1 MPPKNTAPQLSKD
14 KIIILETKTGRK
26 TKRSSCD
33 DATLEQL
40 DLADENRQWW
50 AGCDIGKGES
60 TTVQFEVSLT
70 WDSYFRIV
78 ADTFIRTTRE
88 MAALIGFRRCHY
100 ELPLSEY
107 KTIHRATLHAYGMN
121 PSRLLKENG
130 IGCFDGFRVRLQGGS
145 FVKKR

>member
-26 TKRSSCD
+26 TKLSSCD

-40 DLADENRQWW
+40 DFADGNRQWR

-107 KTIHRATLHAYGMN
+107 NTIHRATLHAYGMN